1 MIIFLHDYSELMSIN
16 KYMVIQVNIINKTMG
31 NNTNI
36 SCIYGIWL
44 NIF

>member
-1 MIIFLHDYSELMSIN
+1 MIIFLYVYSELMSIN
-16 KYMVIQVNIINKTMG
+16 KYKVIHVNIINKTIG
-31 NNTNI
+31 SNTNI